1 MPQGLGPNAGLIG
14 EPGSRA
20 RLATPCLTLDLDAF
34 EANLAAM
41 AAWAKGVGIGLRP
54 HGKAH
59 KCPEIARRQIAA
71 GALGVC
77 AATLGE
83 AEAFVEGGVENVL
96 VTSPLV
102 APGKAA
108 RAAALRKRAAGLMVT
123 AEHSDAVDALA
134 AAARAAGVALDVVV
148 EIDVGT
154 ARTGVATPAD
164 ALALAQRIAANPPL
178 RFAGV
183 QGYAGHLQHIYA
195 YADRLERHRATMAP
209 LAEAVRLLRE
219 AGLPP
224 GIVTGGGTGSHRLEP
239 KLGLLTELQ
248 VGSYVF
254 MDVDYAAVDLTGPE
268 SNAQPFR
275 PALFVQ
281 ASVVSVNR
289 PGVAIIDAGLKA
301 FATDGP
307 KPAVHDGAPAG
318 TLYRYKG
325 DEHGALDLPPGAA
338 PLPLGA
344 TVTLVA
350 PHCDPTVNLYD
361 AYHVVRGDTL
371 VDIWPVAGRGRL

>member
-1 MPQGLGPNAGLIG
+1 MAQNLGPNAGLIG

-20 RLATPCLTLDLDAF
+20 QLATPCLVLDLDAF

-41 AAWAKGVGIGLRP
+41 AAWAKAAGIGLRP
-54 HGKAH
+54 HGKSH
-59 KCPEIARRQIAA
+59 KSPEIARRQIEA

-83 AEAFVEGGVENVL
+83 AEAFVEGGIERVL

-102 APGKAA
+102 APGKAE
-108 RAAALRKRAAGLMVT
+108 RAAALRKRAAGLAVT
-123 AEHSDAVDALA
+123 AEHPEGVDALA
-134 AAARAAGVALDVVV
+134 AAARAEGVALDVVV

-154 ARTGVATPAD
+154 ARTGVASPAD
-164 ALALAQRIAANPPL
+164 AVALARRIAASEPL
-178 RFAGV
+178 RCAGI
-183 QGYAGHLQHIYA
+183 QGYAGHLQHVHA
-195 YADRLERHRATMAP
+195 FAERVERHRASMAP

-219 AGLPP
+219 AGLTPE
-224 GIVTGGGTGSHRLEP
+224 IVTGGGTGSHRLEP
-239 KLGLLTELQ
+239 KAGLLSELQ

-254 MDVDYAAVDLTGPE
+254 MDVDYDAVDLAGPE
-268 SNAQPFR
+268 ANAQPFR

-289 PGVAIIDAGLKA
+289 PGVAIIDAGLKS

-307 KPAVHDGAPAG
+307 KPVVFAGAPTG
-318 TLYRYKG
+318 TPFRYKG
-325 DEHGALDLPPGAA
+325 DEHGALDLPQGAA
-338 PLPLGA
+338 ALPLGA
-344 TVTLVA
+344 TVSLVV

-361 AYHVVRGDTL
+361 RYHCVRGDRL
-371 VDIWPVAGRGRL
+371 VEIWPVAGRGRL